1 MVKKVTSYKILTLL
15 TFIAVLSLAVVGFW
29 FAEEKSDPVYLS
41 KIDKLMF
48 DKTNKAPKFVLT
60 LPDLQ
65 QLKQEQNN
73 QISAEL
79 EWDIPQKKP
88 EKLLDFNTL
97 EDVIAHIPNLNQLKD
112 KPATQQLKHIN
123 YAEGLTEN
131 KDSLILP
138 KISEK
143 GEKPWE
149 EYGKSVNVQPNFKKV
164 AVIIKGLGFDILSL
178 EKIVKSFDSEVSISL
193 SPYATNPGT
202 KILPARQF
210 GHETYVDL
218 LLSSKDFLKSDS
230 GPMSMSITISKEEAL
245 RRLQKS
251 LSSGAPIGGV
261 VVNDG
266 IADIDNS
273 ELLTALLQELRSR
286 GLLMID
292 ATHENGLQKILVSGL
307 ARRKADIVID
317 NDFRREAIAQKLQ
330 QAEDIAYSKGRVLI
344 VADPKPIVIMQLYE
358 WINSFSPQVAYEEAK
373 NMELTKPFALVPVSN
388 LVTE

>member
-1 MVKKVTSYKILTLL
+1 MVKRVTSYKLLTLL
-15 TFIAVLSLAVVGFW
+15 AFIAVLSLALVGFW

-48 DKTNKAPKFVLT
+48 DKTNKAPKFVLS

-65 QLKQEQNN
+65 QLKQEQTA
-73 QISAEL
+73 QVSAEL
-79 EWDIPQKKP
+79 EWDIPNKKE
-88 EKLLDFNTL
+88 EKSMELNTL

-112 KPATQQLKHIN
+112 KPATSQLKHIN
-123 YAEGLTEN
+123 FADGLTEN
-131 KDSLILP
+131 ENALILP
-138 KISEK
+138 KISET

-149 EYGKSVNVQPNFKKV
+149 TYGNSVNVQPNFKKV
-164 AVIIKGLGFDILSL
+164 AIIIKGLGFDALSL
-178 EKIVKSFDSEVSISL
+178 DKIVKSFDSEVSVSL
-193 SPYATNPGT
+193 SPYAIDPGT
-202 KILPARQF
+202 KILSARQF

-230 GPMSMSITISKEEAL
+230 GPMSMSITISKEEGL
-245 RRLQKS
+245 SRLKKS
-251 LSSGAPIGGV
+251 LSGGAPIGGV
-261 VVNDG
+261 IVNDG
-266 IADIDNS
+266 IADVDNS
-273 ELLTALLQELRSR
+273 ELLTALLQELRSI

-292 ATHENGLQKILVSGL
+292 ATHGTGLQKILVPGL

-317 NDFRREAIAQKLQ
+317 NDFRRESIAQKIQ
-330 QAEDIAYSKGRVLI
+330 QAEDIAYNKGRVLLVI
-344 VADPKPIVIMQLYE
+344 DPKPIVIMQIYE

>member
-1 MVKKVTSYKILTLL
+1 MVKKVTSYKILSLL
-15 TFIAVLSLAVVGFW
+15 AFVAVLSLAMVGFW

-48 DKTNKAPKFVLT
+48 DKTNKAPKFVLS

-65 QLKQEQNN
+65 QLKQEQTSLV
-73 QISAEL
+73 SAEL
-79 EWDIPQKKP
+79 EWDIPNKKI
-88 EKLLDFNTL
+88 EKPLEFNTL
-97 EDVIAHIPNLNQLKD
+97 EDVIAHIPNLSQLKD
-112 KPATQQLKHIN
+112 KTATRQLRHIN
-123 YAEGLTEN
+123 YIEGLTESEN
-131 KDSLILP
+131 SLILP

-143 GEKPWE
+143 GEKSWE
-149 EYGKSVNVQPNFKKV
+149 TYGNSVDVQPNFKKV
-164 AVIIKGLGFDILSL
+164 AIVIKGLGLDALSL
-178 EKIVKSFDSEVSISL
+178 EKIVKSFDSEISISL
-193 SPYATNPGT
+193 SPYTTNPGT
-202 KILPARQF
+202 KILQARQF

-245 RRLQKS
+245 QRLKKS
-251 LSSGAPIGGV
+251 LSGGAPIGGV

-266 IADIDNS
+266 IADVDNS
-273 ELLTALLQELRSR
+273 ELLTGLLQELRSR

-292 ATHENGLQKILVSGL
+292 ATHGTGLQKIIVPGL

-317 NDFRREAIAQKLQ
+317 NDFRRESIAQKLQ
-330 QAEDIAYSKGRVLI
+330 LAEDIAYNKGRVLL
-344 VADPKPIVIMQLYE
+344 VVDPKPIVIMQIYE
-358 WINSFSPQVAYEEAK
+358 WVNSFSPQVAYEEAK